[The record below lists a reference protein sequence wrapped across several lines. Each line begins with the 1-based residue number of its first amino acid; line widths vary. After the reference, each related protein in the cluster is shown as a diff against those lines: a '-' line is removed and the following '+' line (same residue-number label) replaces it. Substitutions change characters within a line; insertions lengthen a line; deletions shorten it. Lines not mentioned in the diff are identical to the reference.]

1 MRAGPGLG
9 NIWPAQSDYFQAV
22 KGGGQGDYHCIAL
35 APSSVQEAYDLT
47 LEAFILADKYRI
59 PAIILG
65 DAMLGQMMEP
75 VTGCGHRVTGNV
87 SRIPPCLPA
96 GRYPVSRK
104 RWAV

>member
-47 LEAFILADKYRI
+47 LEAFVLADKYRI

-75 VTGCGHRVTGNV
+75 VRVAGYGSRVTGEGGNV
-87 SRIPPCLPA
+87 SRNP
-96 GRYPVSRK
+96 YPVSRK
-104 RWAV
+104 RW